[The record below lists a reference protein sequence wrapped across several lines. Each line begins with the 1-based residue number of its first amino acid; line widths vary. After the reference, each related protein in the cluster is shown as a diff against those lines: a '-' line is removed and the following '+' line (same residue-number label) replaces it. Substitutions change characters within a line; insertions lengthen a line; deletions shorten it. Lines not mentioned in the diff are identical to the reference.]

1 MLLERFTAT
10 ALACVVFTLPVAAQ
24 WSKDSGANTLIS
36 DGAGSEVQPKLA
48 ATGGGSYLSF
58 YDSDP
63 GGSPAFG
70 FDVKLQR
77 LDPIGRPV
85 WAEGGV
91 LVADRGYSSTQ
102 DYGLDAGPDGDA
114 WLAFRDDRFTG
125 DQITAARV
133 AADGSL
139 VWGELGVQLTNTSA
153 FVAAPKIAALQSG
166 GCVVAW
172 SEGSTVV
179 LQRLDGSGAPQWGP
193 GLAVPAPAGT
203 TLSLSDLRAAG
214 GDTVIFS
221 FISQSGGFFGPRHL
235 RAQKLSIDGVPL
247 WPGSG
252 VDVFNTGSL
261 QLGNFPSFTS
271 DGSGG
276 ALFSWYST
284 SPLQCFAQRVLSD
297 GTQVFGVPG
306 TGAPVSDNGAQ
317 IRVNPSA
324 DFDPTTGDSYV
335 FWVEQNTL
343 QSMDGIAGQRFDSA
357 GNRQWGANGIEYV
370 PVGGQDLGQVR
381 TVAGSGEATVLWM
394 GGSSFGQDQVFG
406 LRVDASGPGQHPI
419 ATLAS
424 TPSSKDDLTAVRGP
438 FGDVHA
444 AWDGD
449 ELGDSDVLA
458 QNLLPSGNLGPAAG
472 SLPRT
477 AGTNVDSH
485 AGTIGALGAT
495 TELTLDL
502 TTTGHAFGWV
512 VAYAGSASLPFGT
525 DVILVDLSGPELL
538 ALPVQAGALLT
549 WSLPLP
555 NDSSLCGAV
564 VSTQGV
570 HIDLALEL
578 RLSNALD
585 VYLGLD

>member
-1 MLLERFTAT
+1 MKSARTA
-10 ALACVVFTLPVAAQ
+10 AISLAVVVLSLPAAAQ
-24 WSKDSGANTLIS
+24 WSKDAAVNTQIS
-36 DGAGSEVQPKLA
+36 DGAGSEVQPKLVG
-48 ATGGGSYLSF
+48 TDGGSYLSF

-70 FDVKLQR
+70 YDVKLQR

-85 WAEGGV
+85 WVDGGV

-102 DYGLDAGPDGDA
+102 DYGLDAGPGGDA
-114 WLAFRDDRFTG
+114 WLAFRDDRFSG

-133 AADGSL
+133 APDGSL
-139 VWGELGVQLTNTSA
+139 VWGEFGVQLTSTSS
-153 FVAAPKIAALQSG
+153 FVAAPKIAALESG

-172 SEGSTVV
+172 SEGSTVA
-179 LQRLDGSGAPQWGP
+179 LQRLDDDGVPQWGT
-193 GLAVPAPAGT
+193 GLAVPTPSGT
-203 TLSLSDLRAAG
+203 SLSLSDLRASG

-247 WPGSG
+247 WTGSG
-252 VDVFNTGSL
+252 VNVFNTGSL
-261 QLGNFPSFTS
+261 QIGNFPEFMT

-306 TGAPVSDNGAQ
+306 TGAPVSDNAAQ

-324 DFDPTTGDSYV
+324 AFDPTTGDSYV
-335 FWVEQNTL
+335 FWVEQSL
-343 QSMDGIAGQRFDSA
+343 FQSMDGIAGQRFDSA
-357 GNRQWGANGIEYV
+357 GNRQWGVHGIEYL
-370 PVGGQDLGQVR
+370 PVGNQDLGQVR
-381 TVAGSGEATVLWM
+381 TVAGQGEATVLWK
-394 GGSSFGQDQVFG
+394 GGPGFGQDEVFG
-406 LRVDASGPGQHPI
+406 LRVDASGLGQHAI

-424 TPSSKDDLTAVRGP
+424 TPSSKDDLTAIRGA
-438 FGDVHA
+438 FGDAQV

-449 ELGDSDVLA
+449 ELGDSDVIA

-485 AGTIGALGAT
+485 AGAIGALGAT

-502 TTTGHAFGWV
+502 TTTGHTFGWV
-512 VAYAGSASLPFGT
+512 VAYAGSAALPFGT
-525 DVILVDLSGPELL
+525 DVVLVDLSGPELL
-538 ALPVQAGALLT
+538 ALPVQAGGLLT

-555 NDSSLCGAV
+555 SDSSLCGAV

-585 VYLGLD
+585 VYLGLN

>member
-1 MLLERFTAT
+1 MHSARFTA
-10 ALACVVFTLPVAAQ
+10 APLAFVVLSLPVAAQ
-24 WSKDSGANTLIS
+24 WSKDPAANTQLS

-48 ATGGGSYLSF
+48 ATEGGSYLSF

-63 GGSPAFG
+63 AGSPAFG

-85 WAEGGV
+85 WADGGV

-102 DYGLDAGPDGDA
+102 DYGLDAGPGGDA

-139 VWGELGVQLTNTSA
+139 VWGEFGVQLTNTSA
-153 FVAAPKIAALQSG
+153 FVAAPKIAALESG

-179 LQRLDGSGAPQWGP
+179 LQRLDGDGVPQWGA

-235 RAQKLSIDGVPL
+235 RAQKLSIDGAPL

-261 QLGNFPSFTS
+261 QIGNFPDFTT

-306 TGAPVSDNGAQ
+306 TGAPVSDNAAQ

-324 DFDPTTGDSYV
+324 AFDPTTGDSYV

-381 TVAGSGEATVLWM
+381 TVAGEGEATVLWM
-394 GGSSFGQDQVFG
+394 GGPGFGQDEVFG
-406 LRVDASGPGQHPI
+406 LRVDASGPGQHAI

-424 TPSSKDDLTAVRGP
+424 TPSSKDDLTAVGGP
-438 FGDVHA
+438 FGDVQA

-449 ELGDSDVLA
+449 ELGDSDVIA

-485 AGTIGALGAT
+485 DGTIGALGAT

-512 VAYAGSASLPFGT
+512 VAYAGSAALPFGT

-538 ALPVQAGALLT
+538 ALPVQAGGLLT